1 MRLVAIVDDRSTNRA
16 IFARLAMT
24 LGSDIQVEVFATPIE
39 ALDWF
44 GDNNIPDLIVTD
56 YKMPLMDGAAFT
68 ARIRTLDWGHDL
80 PVIVVTAYEDREY
93 RLNALDAGATDFLL
107 SPVDHTEFL
116 TRARNLLQLSWHRRR
131 ARVRAVELEQ
141 ELESSRQAHA
151 EILRGSR
158 DKLLQVIDTVP
169 AMVSATDANGN
180 YIFANKFHARVL
192 GARQGPGSA
201 ASQLR
206 DRQVLETGL
215 PTARYE
221 ETIADRYGMERV
233 LLTSKI
239 PLHDDATGLRYVL
252 TTSLDITDRKKAEWE
267 LHHLAYYDQLTGL
280 PSRSK
285 LEVEMQ
291 AMVGQ
296 RQGGGPPFAFM
307 LLDLDRFKSVNDT
320 QGHTVGDLL
329 LRKVAV
335 RLRTALP
342 HAAVIARLGGDEF
355 AIVHDIADA
364 AAAAELAE
372 RIVGIFARPFV
383 LGERAMNVGA
393 SVGVTLFLG
402 DDETFGTLLK
412 HADLAMYKAK
422 NEGRCR
428 YAFFDSAM
436 EQAFFAATELEQ
448 ALGNA
453 VGNEEFVLHY
463 QPEIDLRSGTVM
475 GVEALIRWVRP
486 DGELIY
492 PGRFLPL
499 AEETGLIVPMTVWSL
514 REACRQAALWKRDG
528 MPLRVAVNLSGIL
541 FRQHDVHQLVTDA
554 IAETGLDPA
563 FLELELTE
571 TALIENPEAASPQ
584 LAALQ
589 RMGVS
594 ITIDDFGTGYASL
607 IYLTKLPIRRL
618 KIDSAFIREI
628 DSSPGSRTIIK
639 AILALGENLG
649 IKVIAEGIEREDQL
663 RWLEDQN
670 CQEAQGFYFG
680 RPVPPARL
688 RAVIDSGGL
697 MLPAPTPAL
706 PDATGTPEH

>member
-1 MRLVAIVDDRSTNRA
+1 MRLVAIVDDRSTNRT

-24 LGSDIQVEVFATPIE
+24 LGTDIQVEVFATPLE

-44 GDNNIPDLIVTD
+44 GDDNIPDLIITD
-56 YKMPLMDGAAFT
+56 YKMPLMDGAALT
-68 ARIRTLDWGHDL
+68 ARVRAMDWGHDV
-80 PVIVVTAYEDREY
+80 PVIVVTAYEDRDY

-131 ARVRAVELEQ
+131 ARVRAVELQQ
-141 ELESSRQAHA
+141 ELESSRQERA

-158 DKLLQVIDTVP
+158 DRLLQVIDTVP

-180 YIFANKFHARVL
+180 YIFANRFHARVL

-201 ASQLR
+201 ASLVR

-215 PTARYE
+215 PTPRYE

-239 PLHDDATGLRYVL
+239 PLHDDSTGLRYVL

-285 LEVEMQ
+285 LEVEIQTML
-291 AMVGQ
+291 GQ
-296 RQGGGPPFAFM
+296 RKGDGPPFAFL
-307 LLDLDRFKSVNDT
+307 LLDLDRFKGVNDT

-329 LRKVAV
+329 LRKVSV

-342 HAAVIARLGGDEF
+342 HAAIISRLGGDEF
-355 AIVHDIADA
+355 AIVHDIVDAD
-364 AAAAELAE
+364 AAAELAE

-383 LGERAMNVGA
+383 LGQRTMNVGA
-393 SVGVTLFLG
+393 SVGVTLFPG
-402 DDETFGTLLK
+402 DDTNFETLLK

-428 YAFFDSAM
+428 YAFFDAAM

-448 ALGNA
+448 ALRSA
-453 VGNEEFVLHY
+453 VGKEEFVLHY
-463 QPEIDLRSGTVM
+463 QPEIDLRSGTVV
-475 GVEALIRWVRP
+475 GVEALIRWARP
-486 DGELIY
+486 GDELIY

-499 AEETGLIVPMTVWSL
+499 AEETGLIVPMTVWTL

-528 MPLRVAVNLSGIL
+528 MPLRVAVNLSGVL
-541 FRQHDVHQLVTDA
+541 FRENDVYQLVVDA
-554 IAETGLDPA
+554 IMETGLDPA

-571 TALIENPEAASPQ
+571 TALIENPEAASRQ
-584 LAALQ
+584 LTSLQ
-589 RMGVS
+589 QMGVS

-607 IYLTKLPIRRL
+607 IYLTRLPIRRL
-618 KIDSAFIREI
+618 KIDSAFIQEI
-628 DSSPGSRTIIK
+628 DSSSGSRTIIK

-680 RPVPPARL
+680 RPVSPARL
-688 RAVIDSGGL
+688 RAAIESGSL
-697 MLPAPTPAL
+697 VLPTPV
-706 PDATGTPEH
+706 PDATGSA